1 MHNPESVLDNETHK
15 ILRGFEIQT
24 DHLIPARRPHLVIV
38 NNSTEKPIGDTY
50 CNWCARNNPQML
62 GKGIGR
68 LRNQRTS
75 GDHPDNSIIKI
86 GQNTEKS
93 PGGLMRLVVT

>member
-1 MHNPESVLDNETHK
+1 MRIFLNMEHE
-15 ILRGFEIQT
+15 GG
-24 DHLIPARRPHLVIV
+24 
-38 NNSTEKPIGDTY
+38 GDTN

-68 LRNQRTS
+68 LRNQTTS
-75 GDHPDNSIIKI
+75 RNHPDYTIIKI

-93 PGGLMRLVVT
+93 PEDLRRHAITQTPVRNHQLALKE